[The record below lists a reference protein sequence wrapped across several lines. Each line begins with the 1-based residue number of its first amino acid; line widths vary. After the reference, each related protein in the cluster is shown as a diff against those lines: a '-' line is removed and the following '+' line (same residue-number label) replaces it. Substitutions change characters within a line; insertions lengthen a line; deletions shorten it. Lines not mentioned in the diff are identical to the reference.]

1 MFSCAFCW
9 ISKNTFS
16 YRTPPVT
23 ASEISKVWTRHMTEK
38 ATKLQIRTCR
48 MSSAKTKFQANR
60 IFQKKR
66 SVKAKIKKM
75 YLPLI
80 TAFVLL
86 IFKIICKK
94 INFARG
100 FFLWATL
107 LLATP
112 GWNRQKIKQTLSNTQ
127 RLNFSY
133 LAIIYILHLRYHQK
147 IMGNILKN
155 K

>member
-1 MFSCAFCW
+1 
-9 ISKNTFS
+9 
-16 YRTPPVT
+16 
-23 ASEISKVWTRHMTEK
+23 
-38 ATKLQIRTCR
+38 

-100 FFLWATL
+100 FFFM
-107 LLATP
+107 
-112 GWNRQKIKQTLSNTQ
+112 SNTFISNA
-127 RLNFSY
+127 RLKS
-133 LAIIYILHLRYHQK
+133 A
-147 IMGNILKN
+147 KN
-155 K
+155 KANAKQHPEAEL